1 MLNDNTEAFRSNQ
14 GEDLFSHEKI
24 NLPILKQRA
33 YNHRWAIQDSDV
45 IPLTAADSDF
55 PVAQEII
62 DGIYDYIQPGYLSY
76 GPPVGLPEFREMAA
90 QTLNQR
96 QRIACNADQVFV
108 VNSAASALY
117 LVARFTLN
125 QPGDEAIIPDPVD
138 FLFERSVLAAGGK
151 VRRFSLR
158 PETNYSFDPDEI
170 ISLIKPG
177 KTKLL
182 SICNP
187 HNPLG
192 RVWSPE
198 ELTQLADIALKYDLW
213 IMSDEVWADIVYA
226 PCTHTSIA
234 ALSPEVAQRT
244 FSIFGFSKSYGLAG
258 LRLGLIVNPNPE
270 IQQAMVHLSQAD
282 ETAYGVSTLSQMAG
296 LAAYKSAGK
305 WLQRFLVHLRHQR
318 DYAVTR
324 LNQIEGVTCH
334 APEGTFALFPD
345 ISSFGV
351 DSEALV
357 DRLCHRYGVALVP
370 GSPRFFGPG
379 AQGHIRLSFATSRE
393 ILSAGLDRLE
403 TGLCDL

>member
-1 MLNDNTEAFRSNQ
+1 MLNDNTQTLLSNRE
-14 GEDLFSHEKI
+14 EDLFSHAKI
-24 NLPILKQRA
+24 NLSVLKQRA
-33 YNHRWAIQDSDV
+33 YNLRWATQDPDV

-55 PVAQEII
+55 PVAQGII
-62 DGIYDYIQPGYLSY
+62 DGIRDYIQPGYLSY
-76 GPPVGLPEFREMAA
+76 GPSAGLPEFREVAA

-96 QRIACNADQVFV
+96 QGMVCNKDQIFV

-117 LVARFTLN
+117 LVARFALN
-125 QPGDEAIIPDPVD
+125 QLGDEAIIADPVD

-151 VRRFSLR
+151 IRRFSLK
-158 PETNYSFDPDEI
+158 PEANYAFDPDEVE
-170 ISLIKPG
+170 SLIRPG

-182 SICNP
+182 CISNP

-192 RVWSPE
+192 RVWTGE
-198 ELTQLADIALKYDLW
+198 ELALLADIALKHNLW

-226 PCTHTSIA
+226 PHTHTSIA
-234 ALSPEVAQRT
+234 ALSPEVTQRT

-258 LRLGLIVNPNPE
+258 LRLGLLVNPNTE
-270 IQQAMVHLSQAD
+270 IQQAMVYLSQAD

-305 WLQRFLVHLRHQR
+305 WLQRFLVHLLFQR

-334 APEGTFALFPD
+334 APEGTFVLFPD

-370 GSPRFFGPG
+370 GSPRFSGPG

-403 TGLCDL
+403 TGLRDL

>member
-1 MLNDNTEAFRSNQ
+1 MLNDSIQTFLSDQE
-14 GEDLFSHEKI
+14 EDFFSHAKI

-33 YNHRWAIQDSDV
+33 YNHRWAVQAPDV

-62 DGIYDYIQPGYLSY
+62 DGIRDYIQPGYLPY
-76 GPPVGLPEFREMAA
+76 GPPAGLPEFREMAA

-96 QRIACNADQVFV
+96 HGKVCNEDQIFV

-117 LVARFTLN
+117 LVARFALN
-125 QPGDEAIIPDPVD
+125 QPGDEAIIADPVD
-138 FLFERSVLAAGGK
+138 FLFERSVIAAGGK

-158 PETNYSFDPDEI
+158 PGANYTFDPDEI
-170 ISLIKPG
+170 ESLIRPG

-192 RVWSPE
+192 RVWTPK
-198 ELTQLADIALKYDLW
+198 ELAELADIALKYDLW

-226 PCTHTSIA
+226 PYSQTSIA

-258 LRLGLIVNPNPE
+258 LRLGLLVNPNPK
-270 IQQAMVHLSQAD
+270 IQQAMAHLSLAD
-282 ETAYGVSTLSQMAG
+282 ETSYGVCTLSQMAG
-296 LAAYKSAGK
+296 LAAYQSAGR

-318 DYAVTR
+318 DYAVAR

-334 APEGTFALFPD
+334 APEGTFVLFPD
-345 ISSFGV
+345 ISSFGM
-351 DSEALV
+351 EPETLV
-357 DRLCHRYGVALVP
+357 DLLCQHHGVALVP
-370 GSPRFFGPG
+370 GSPKFFGPG

-403 TGLCDL
+403 AGLSNL